1 MTKLS
6 FFSLLFSFSIFQL
19 YFQTEIKQLDTSVPS
34 RTALAGDLIW
44 KMSLIGVADI
54 RRNYR
59 ECTVFFRNDGVYTEK
74 CWNLNR
80 CAVTEE
86 KQ

>member
-1 MTKLS
+1 
-6 FFSLLFSFSIFQL
+6 
-19 YFQTEIKQLDTSVPS
+19 
-34 RTALAGDLIW
+34 
-44 KMSLIGVADI
+44 MSLIGVTDI

-80 CAVTEE
+80 CAGTEE